1 MDSTNANDEGIRS
14 TGGQVHLINGGPVM
28 WRAYKEDVVALS
40 SMEAELI
47 CMTDTLKGEVQ
58 LNSLLEELTGCKDR
72 GTLYEDNTKAIN
84 LSKEPGSEHRGARH
98 IDVRYHWISECMKLG
113 KIGEIRWISGKENLA
128 DVFTK
133 NLGRPEFERWRDVLV
148 RAKKM

>member
-1 MDSTNANDEGIRS
+1 
-14 TGGQVHLINGGPVM
+14 
-28 WRAYKEDVVALS
+28 
-40 SMEAELI
+40 MER
-47 CMTDTLKGEVQ
+47 T
-58 LNSLLEELTGCKDR
+58 SLLP
-72 GTLYEDNTKAIN
+72 TLYEDNTKAIN

-133 NLGRPEFERWRDVLV
+133 NVGRPEFERWRDVLV
-148 RAKKM
+148 SEIEKEKMGEERDVRVEGVVLDYNPKYGMINHCN